1 MTESTMA
8 GSRGAEDFT
17 RLVPGSAESPRL
29 TGVSSCNSTGSSQ
42 GCEESSRRSDG
53 LCWRSAAPSR
63 RVNRSTE
70 SCAGSAPLVPES
82 PRSFAAPSRSSAGQD
97 PGNEFVRAVGTA
109 AVRPPYH
116 RPPYYRPP
124 QYRPPHHRPPLYRPP
139 EYLSSSCS
147 VRCEQARKFE
157 RSVAA
162 KIRRPSSWCMVS
174 IWGAHMTLQKHKGRD
189 EPGLRVRQNGTAET
203 SQVKTVYARRT
214 YKVNAIGSQ
223 RSPPGRCG
231 VREDV

>member
-1 MTESTMA
+1 
-8 GSRGAEDFT
+8 
-17 RLVPGSAESPRL
+17 
-29 TGVSSCNSTGSSQ
+29 
-42 GCEESSRRSDG
+42 
-53 LCWRSAAPSR
+53 
-63 RVNRSTE
+63 
-70 SCAGSAPLVPES
+70 
-82 PRSFAAPSRSSAGQD
+82 
-97 PGNEFVRAVGTA
+97 
-109 AVRPPYH
+109 
-116 RPPYYRPP
+116 
-124 QYRPPHHRPPLYRPP
+124 
-139 EYLSSSCS
+139 